1 VKQSRLLVSITVLS
15 LALNLVF
22 AISWTHVWQKN
33 PASPGL
39 SKATYVTNEKGGG
52 HIRVE
57 FKTPMDKEGEQAG
70 SPLVF
75 TPALTYDAV
84 WEDARTL
91 VPLPKSTLPP
101 GKDFVI
107 KPAPELRDSVG
118 KALAETGL
126 SLSTEELSLQAAVVA
141 DRPEAGRA
149 RLSFKFN
156 GAVNPVQLVEHL
168 EILDDNGK
176 PVKMDAVD
184 TQPVYT
190 PAIMVTHSPQCS
202 KLRVSIRPGL
212 RAHSADRGTEKQLEL
227 KLALEESIRIGEVRV
242 RDDDAR
248 IDLICRASGTFSDQ
262 EVLAKVSTIP
272 HVDFQVRPLD
282 WQSGFRLVGD
292 FRPKTFYKV
301 FFKKG
306 LRTQDGRVLLQDA
319 QRHVVTENFEPMF
332 KFVSQGPFFP
342 KHRKPVLPIHLCNV
356 ETLQVSATRIYPNN
370 LVAFFREGE
379 RSVQRHGARVGKL
392 KFATGCTENTVL
404 DRELPLQDLLGKEKT
419 GIFLIDAGAKDHYW
433 ARSSRTVV
441 WTNLGLSA
449 TLSPKHVIVRVLGLE
464 DRRPI
469 SGCKLEIL
477 SQRNQSLG
485 TAETD
490 AEGLARI
497 ALDSIADEQ
506 PYLAVARKG
515 DDLSFVGLADKDCH
529 SLSVF
534 DLPSRL
540 YPTTAYEACV
550 YTERGICRPG
560 ETIVVSAVV
569 RDRALAAAGGF
580 PAELRIQDPH
590 GKLFQKQ
597 QLELSDAGFVTT
609 ELRIPRKAATGSY
622 VAVLGMPGLDKE
634 NEEEWGRCQ
643 FRVGNYVPD
652 RIRVE
657 LSLDKTGY
665 SAGETVTAVLRSS
678 YYFGKPSG
686 GCKSAFRIRCNS
698 CDFTPR
704 KYRDFSFGNPERQP
718 YNAMLNKEK
727 GTTDGEGKAS
737 CQAGLPILTKT
748 CKPPAALRIDVSG
761 SVQESGG
768 RAVSNL
774 ASAPLHVYPYY
785 LGLKTL
791 WKPSDPAPDTLSF
804 AWVAL
809 DPAEQPVSPEA
820 PLRYDLYRDIWRY
833 VLTEDNDGNYIRKWL
848 KDRICVSGGEVSPS
862 PKQTAGTFEV
872 ACEEAGS
879 YVLMLSG
886 KGEVQTLISF
896 WHSAGD
902 GGGSR
907 ATSPAAL
914 EISTDRSEYKPG
926 DVAKLSFV
934 SQTPAEAMIC
944 TGTNGVGQAFT
955 QKVSAGENTIEVTIP
970 QTPYG
975 SFYVGITSVRDLE
988 QESALPQRLFGL
1000 AHLRISQEQH
1010 ELAVSLKAANSARP
1024 GQTVPVEISLTNAGQ
1039 PAGGTVQI
1047 MAVDEGILA
1056 LTAFATPHPFAHFFG
1071 ARRCAMQFS
1080 DMYDLLFPELP
1091 DRFGL
1096 ESAAGGGAG
1105 IRLMGSVQPE
1115 QLEPAIVVLP
1125 PVQVPQSGSKRIELK
1140 LPDHTGALRLMAIAF
1155 NATAVGS
1162 TDEEMRLHNPITVQL
1177 TAPRA
1182 VAPGDQFEVSAQVF
1196 NHDVDAASLQL
1207 ALSLDGPVTLM
1218 PPDTGG
1224 KSLEIK
1230 LAKGEVTTLRLRC
1243 RASDSQTGP
1252 AALSG
1257 TLRTGNLQHQAKAV
1271 FTVRPAS
1278 PRVYQCGYEQI
1289 APQSSKQLTLPGNW
1303 LADTGQGSLQVS
1315 TDMSVETTGA
1325 FAWLQQYPYG
1335 CLEQT
1340 TSMAFPLLCLPGL
1353 PAAAETGI
1361 TPDDLAGQLEKAIQQ
1376 IMLME
1381 LSTGGFSMWPG
1392 GRQAWQSGS
1401 VYAAHF
1407 LLEAQRQGIRL
1418 DPAFWERTLDFLKAT
1433 AWSQSYVSSNEDK
1446 AYALYLL
1453 SCADKPAPA
1462 MAEGLMEDMQASNFS
1477 RFLAAAALTRG
1488 GRASQGA
1495 QALSVIT
1502 KWDYLAGNCNWDM
1515 DSQIRR
1521 TGLALSVILEVMP
1534 ESGEAARLMDK
1545 LRKAK
1550 NAQGHWGTTQ
1560 NNALAVLAL
1569 AKWARLHAADS
1580 ASHGLLTNSAGD
1592 KIEISAGKPAVLS
1605 KATTG
1610 QPVTIQALGPGPL
1623 YCAWKSSGV
1632 PLVPSADAL
1641 SHGMLVKR
1649 RYLSEDGTPATKF
1662 AHGDLYRVEI
1672 TLSSEQHRENVVV
1685 VDLLPGCFEIEDST
1699 LASRIAKPDKTSG
1712 LFVNFV
1718 ERLDDRLLLF
1728 CSLAGKQE
1736 ATFTYTVRAV
1746 SRGSFMTPRIAAEMM
1761 YDPEISASSGDLK
1774 RIVVEQ

>member
-22 AISWTHVWQKN
+22 AISWTHVLQKT

-39 SKATYVTNEKGGG
+39 SKATYVRNEKGDG
-52 HIRVE
+52 HFRIE
-57 FKTPMDKEGEQAG
+57 FKTPMDKDGKQGGE
-70 SPLVF
+70 PLVF
-75 TPALTYDAV
+75 IPALAYDAI
-84 WEDARTL
+84 WEDARIL
-91 VPLPKSTLPP
+91 VAVPKNSLPP
-101 GKDFVI
+101 GKDFVV
-107 KPAPELRDSVG
+107 KPVPELRDSAG
-118 KALAETGL
+118 KALEETGI
-126 SLSTEELSLQAAVVA
+126 SLATEDLTLQAAVVA
-141 DRPEAGRA
+141 DRPEAGLA

-156 GAVNPVQLVEHL
+156 GAVSPVQLVEHL
-168 EILDDNGK
+168 EILDGNGK
-176 PVKMDAVD
+176 PAKVSAVD
-184 TQPVYT
+184 TQPVST
-190 PAIMVTHSPQCS
+190 PAMMVTHSPECS
-202 KLRVSIRPGL
+202 NLRVTIRPGL
-212 RAHSADRGTEKQLEL
+212 RAHLADRGIEKKYEF
-227 KLALEESIRIGEVRV
+227 KMVLEESIRIGEVRV
-242 RDDDAR
+242 LDDDGR
-248 IDLICRASGTFSDQ
+248 IDLAFRVSGTFSNQ

-272 HVDFQVRPLD
+272 QVDFQVRPLD

-292 FRPKTFYKV
+292 FRPKTFYRIL
-301 FFKKG
+301 FKEG
-306 LRTQDGRVLLQDA
+306 LRSQEGRVLLREA
-319 QRHVVTENFEPMF
+319 QRHVVTGNLDPMF

-342 KHRKPVLPIHLCNV
+342 KHRKPVLPIRLCNV
-356 ETLQVSATRIYPNN
+356 ETLHVSATRIYPNN
-370 LVAFFREGE
+370 LVAFFRDGE

-392 KFATGCTENTVL
+392 DFTAGGTENAVQ
-404 DRELPLQDLLGKEKT
+404 DRELPLQDLFGKEKT
-419 GIFLIDAGAKDHYW
+419 GIFMINAVAKDHYW
-433 ARSSRTVV
+433 PRSSRTVV
-441 WTNLGLSA
+441 RTNLALSA
-449 TLSPKHVIVRVLGLE
+449 TRSPKQVIVRVLGLE
-464 DRRPI
+464 DNRPI
-469 SGCKLEIL
+469 ASCNLEIL

-490 AEGLARI
+490 ADGLARI
-497 ALDSIADEQ
+497 ALNSIADEQ

-515 DDLSFVGLADKDCH
+515 DDLSFVGLADDDCH
-529 SLSVF
+529 SLSDF

-540 YPTTAYEACV
+540 YPTAAYEACV

-569 RDRALAAAGGF
+569 RDQALAAAGGF
-580 PAELRIQDPH
+580 PAELRIKDPH

-597 QLELSDAGFVTT
+597 LLKLSDAGFATA
-609 ELRIPRKAATGSY
+609 ELRIPHKAATGRY
-622 VAVLGMPGLDKE
+622 VAVLGMPGMDKA
-634 NEEEWGRCQ
+634 NEEWGRCQ

-657 LSLDKTGY
+657 LNLDKAVY
-665 SAGETVTAVLRSS
+665 SAGETLTADLRSS
-678 YYFGKPSG
+678 YYFGKPGG
-686 GCKSAFRIRCNS
+686 GCKSAFRIRCRS
-698 CDFTPR
+698 CKFAPR
-704 KYRDFSFGNPERQP
+704 KYRDFSFGNPERQA
-718 YNAMLNKEK
+718 YNAMLNKK
-727 GTTDGEGKAS
+727 AGTTDGEGKDS
-737 CQAGLPILTKT
+737 CQTKLPILTET
-748 CKPPAALRIDVSG
+748 SKPPAALRIDVSG
-761 SVQESGG
+761 SVQEPGG

-774 ASAPLHVYPYY
+774 ASALLHVYPYY

-791 WKPSDPAPDTLSF
+791 WKPSDPAPDKLSF

-809 DPAEQPVSPEA
+809 DPDEQPVSPDA
-820 PLRYDLYRDIWRY
+820 PLHYDLYRDIWRY

-848 KDRICVSGGEVSPS
+848 KDRICVSGGELTPS
-862 PKQTAGTFEV
+862 PKQSAGTFEV
-872 ACEEAGS
+872 PCGEAGS
-879 YVLMLSG
+879 YVLVLSG

-934 SQTPAEAMIC
+934 SQAPAEAMIC
-944 TGTNGVGQAFT
+944 TGTNELGKAFT
-955 QKVSAGENTIEVTIP
+955 KSLTAGDNTIEVAIP
-970 QTPYG
+970 PTPYG
-975 SFYVGITSVRDLE
+975 SFYVSITAVRDFD

-1000 AHLRISQEQH
+1000 AHLRVSQERH
-1010 ELAVSLKAANSARP
+1010 ELSVTLKAADSARP

-1056 LTAFATPHPFAHFFG
+1056 LTAFATPNPFAHFFG
-1071 ARRCAMQFS
+1071 ARRCVMQFS

-1096 ESAAGGGAG
+1096 ESSAGGGAG
-1105 IRLMGSVQPE
+1105 YRLMGSIQPE
-1115 QLEPAIVVLP
+1115 QLDPAIVVLP
-1125 PVQVPQSGSKRIELK
+1125 PVQVPLSGSKHIELK
-1140 LPDHTGALRLMAIAF
+1140 LPEHTGALRLMAIAF

-1207 ALSLDGPVTLM
+1207 ALSLNGPVTLI
-1218 PPDTGG
+1218 PPDTGE
-1224 KSLEIK
+1224 KSLELK
-1230 LAKGEVTTLRLRC
+1230 LAKGEETTLRFRC
-1243 RASDSQTGP
+1243 QASDSQTGP
-1252 AALSG
+1252 VALSAM
-1257 TLRTGNLQHQAKAV
+1257 LRTGSLHHQAKAV

-1289 APQSSKQLTLPGNW
+1289 APRSSKQLTLPGNW
-1303 LADTGQGSLQVS
+1303 LADTGQNSLQVS

-1340 TSMAFPLLCLPGL
+1340 TSRAFPLLCLPGL
-1353 PAAAETGI
+1353 PAAAEAGI
-1361 TPDDLAGQLEKAIQQ
+1361 TLDDVAGQLDSAIQQ

-1381 LSTGGFSMWPG
+1381 VSSGGFSMWPG
-1392 GRQAWQSGS
+1392 GRQAWLSGS

-1407 LLEAQRQGIRL
+1407 LIEARRQGVQL
-1418 DPAFWERTLDFLKAT
+1418 DPALWERTLDYLKAI
-1433 AWSQSYVSSNEDK
+1433 AWRQSQASSNEDK

-1453 SCADKPAPA
+1453 SCADKPELAL
-1462 MAEGLMEDMQASNFS
+1462 AEGLVADMQASNFS
-1477 RFLAAAALTRG
+1477 RFLAAVALTRG

-1515 DSQIRR
+1515 DSQTRR
-1521 TGLALSVILEVMP
+1521 IGLALSAILEVLP
-1534 ESGEAARLMDK
+1534 DSGEAARLMDK

-1550 NAQGHWGTTQ
+1550 NAQGHWGSTQ

-1569 AKWARLHAADS
+1569 TKWARLHAADS
-1580 ASHGLLTNSAGD
+1580 ASHGLLTTNAGQ
-1592 KIEISAGKPAVLS
+1592 KIQISADKPAMLS
-1605 KATTG
+1605 DASPGK
-1610 QPVTIQALGPGPL
+1610 PVTIQALGPGPL
-1623 YCAWKSSGV
+1623 YCSWKSSGV
-1632 PLVPSADAL
+1632 PLVPSTDVQ

-1649 RYLSEDGTPATKF
+1649 RYLSEDGTLATKF
-1662 AHGDLYRVEI
+1662 AHGELYRVEI
-1672 TLSSEQHRENVVV
+1672 TLSSEQRRENVVV
-1685 VDLLPGCFEIEDST
+1685 VDLLPGCFEIEDNT

-1728 CSLAGKQE
+1728 CGLADKRE

-1761 YDPEISASSGDLK
+1761 YDPEVSASSGDLT
-1774 RIVVEQ
+1774 RIVVEP